1 MENRKAED
9 KLYFWISLALTLL
22 SNRLVFSVSRLL
34 THGVAHHSL
43 ALPFEPLFPF
53 LPWTISIY
61 FGCFIIWF
69 LLYRL
74 IARLPREEA
83 DRFFFANLLG
93 KGICLLVFVLFPTE
107 TVRPEVNGT
116 SIWDAGIRFLY
127 AVDAPNDLFPSIHCL
142 IGWLCWAA
150 VRGREEVSRPWRA
163 TALLM
168 AALVCVSTLTTRQH
182 VLPDVFAG
190 ILLAEICYG
199 LSGLGKLR
207 SAYSRFID
215 RLMALF
221 PIKKQKT
228 EP

>member
-1 MENRKAED
+1 MENRKAEE
-9 KLYFWISLALTLL
+9 KRYFWISLALTLL
-22 SNRLVFSVSRLL
+22 SNRTVFFVSRLL
-34 THGVAHHSL
+34 TRGSAHHSL
-43 ALPFEPLFPF
+43 ALPVDSRFPF

-83 DRFFFANLLG
+83 DRFFCANLLG
-93 KGICLLVFVLFPTE
+93 KGICLAVFVLFPTE
-107 TVRPEVNGT
+107 TLRPEVNGT

-150 VRGREEVSRPWRA
+150 VRGKKEISLPWRA

-168 AALVCVSTLTTRQH
+168 AALVCASTLTTRQH
-182 VLPDVFAG
+182 VLLDVFAG
-190 ILLAEICYG
+190 ILLGEICYG
-199 LSGLGKLR
+199 LSGIGALR
-207 SAYSRFID
+207 SAYSRIVD
-215 RLMALF
+215 RLMAFF
-221 PIKKQKT
+221 PIRK
-228 EP
+228 